1 MTGAPPAE
9 VAAIAVDVGGTTVK
23 GALVDAAGRPLHE
36 LAAPTSPADGTPVAD
51 VLTAVLAGLAGRAAA
66 SGLRV
71 VGAGVV
77 TPGTV
82 DETTGRVGFAAN
94 LGWRDF
100 DLRTHLEQRVAVPV
114 AVGHDVRAA
123 GAAEALLG
131 AGRGARDLAFVAL
144 GTGIAAALVTGG
156 AVVSGATRAA
166 GEIGHMPVH
175 PGGRPCTCGQ
185 VGCLEAYASG
195 AAVARRYAELGGRPG
210 STAGDVAAALG
221 TDPAADRAWQEAVQ
235 ALALA
240 SSTLTMALDPAL
252 LVFGGGLGRAGERLL
267 APLRWE
273 LAGLLAWRAA
283 PRLAAAELGQDAG
296 RVGAAMLAYRAAGH
310 GAVVER
316 WTTGDVL
323 GRRAT
328 SPGPTTVPPAA
339 RRVREES

>member
-1 MTGAPPAE
+1 VTGGA
-9 VAAIAVDVGGTTVK
+9 VLAVDVGGTTVK
-23 GALVDAAGRPLHE
+23 GAVVDGAGRPLHV
-36 LAAPTSPADGTPVAD
+36 LAAPTAPADGAPVAD
-51 VLTAVLAGLAGRAAA
+51 VLSAVLADLAGRAAA
-66 SGLRV
+66 SGLQV

-100 DLRTHLEQRVAVPV
+100 DLRGHLARQLDVPV

-156 AVVSGATRAA
+156 AVVTGATRAA

-175 PGGRPCTCGQ
+175 PGGRRCTCGQ

-195 AAVARRYAELGGRPG
+195 AAVARRYTELGGPG
-210 STAGDVAAALG
+210 GATAGDVAAVLG
-221 TDPAADRAWQEAVQ
+221 TDPAADAAWQEALQ

-240 SSTLTMALDPAL
+240 SVTLTMALDPAL

-267 APLRWE
+267 APLRRE
-273 LAGLLAWRAA
+273 LAGLLAWRPA

-296 RVGAAMLAYRAAGH
+296 RVGAAMLAFGAAGH
-310 GAVVER
+310 GALVQA
-316 WTTGDVL
+316 WTPADVL
-323 GRRAT
+323 A
-328 SPGPTTVPPAA
+328 SPAA
-339 RRVREES
+339 TAEPAG

>member
-1 MTGAPPAE
+1 MTDVPTGDLI
-9 VAAIAVDVGGTTVK
+9 AIAVDVGGTTVK
-23 GALVDAAGRPLHE
+23 GALVDTAGRPLHE
-36 LAAPTSPADGTPVAD
+36 VAAPTAPADGTPVAD
-51 VLTAVLAGLAGRAAA
+51 VLSAVLAGLAARAAG
-66 SGLRV
+66 SGLHV
-71 VGAGVV
+71 AGAGVV

-82 DETTGRVGFAAN
+82 DEGTGRVGFAAN

-100 DLRTHLEQRVAVPV
+100 DLRGHLERALPVPV

-131 AGRGARDLAFVAL
+131 AGRGAGDLAFVAL

-156 AVVSGATRAA
+156 AVVTGATRAA

-175 PGGRPCTCGQ
+175 PGGRHCSCGQ
-185 VGCLEAYASG
+185 QGCLEVYASG
-195 AAVARRYAELGGRPG
+195 SAVARRYAELGGRPG

-221 TDPAADRAWQEAVQ
+221 TDPAADQAWHEAVQ

-267 APLRWE
+267 APLRRE
-273 LAGLLAWRAA
+273 LGGLLAWRAP

-296 RVGAAMLAYRAAGH
+296 RVGAAMLAYRAAGQ

-316 WTTGDVL
+316 WTTADVL
-323 GRRAT
+323 GRPPVVAE
-328 SPGPTTVPPAA
+328 PGTVVPAG